1 MPRNPGQLSTPH
13 SQLRRGEPLA
23 RGEVRQAGREAG
35 EVRDPEDIRVGH
47 RAVLHHEQAEQLVDE
62 GRAAVLDA
70 GEVDDDELA
79 IVAKGDNLY
88 KISRRYYGTDR
99 YVPAIIKL
107 NHLKDANTIT
117 HGQKLRLP

>member
-1 MPRNPGQLSTPH
+1 MQSAPAKP
-13 SQLRRGEPLA
+13 
-23 RGEVRQAGREAG
+23 
-35 EVRDPEDIRVGH
+35 
-47 RAVLHHEQAEQLVDE
+47 
-62 GRAAVLDA
+62 AAA
-70 GEVDDDELA
+70 A
-79 IVAKGDNLY
+79 PTRPATHIVAKGDNLY